1 MNGMKVDIKVH
12 PSVREFILCT
22 NGSPTIVPQKDDWLW
37 LILKQHLT
45 TVAGTVLPVPRDEYD
60 KQYISISLLDTSGT
74 KVQVVNRSRVKRK
87 HKGFDRYN
95 IYMDSLFRCELNE
108 RGRNIIAWHLR
119 TQFKECF
126 HNFVQGAL
134 AVSPD
139 LEQKQV
145 IFEFC
150 KLYNITMNSI
160 SEDMLR
166 KSWQRSPQKYIIQ
179 DRLDGNK
186 LKSKLVCPIIF

>member
-1 MNGMKVDIKVH
+1 MFKEK
-12 PSVREFILCT
+12 
-22 NGSPTIVPQKDDWLW
+22 
-37 LILKQHLT
+37 LT
-45 TVAGTVLPVPRDEYD
+45 TVLIALGLMEKAKTNTL
-60 KQYISISLLDTSGT
+60 TSTEWG
-74 KVQVVNRSRVKRK
+74 QIEAS
-87 HKGFDRYN
+87 
-95 IYMDSLFRCELNE
+95 FRF
-108 RGRNIIAWHLR
+108 
-119 TQFKECF
+119 QFKHCTIIS
-126 HNFVQGAL
+126 
-134 AVSPD
+134 VSPD